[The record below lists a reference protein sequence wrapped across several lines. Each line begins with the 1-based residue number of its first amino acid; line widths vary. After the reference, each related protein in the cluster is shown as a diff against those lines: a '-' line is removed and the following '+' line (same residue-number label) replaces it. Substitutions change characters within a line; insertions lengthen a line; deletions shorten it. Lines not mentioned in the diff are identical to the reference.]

1 MNFLDF
7 INYTVLLKFLKD
19 VLCIAGGVGLYY
31 FIQWVVGS
39 KKKR

>member
-19 VLCIAGGVGLYY
+19 ILRIAAGVGLYC
-31 FIQWVVGS
+31 FIQWAVSS